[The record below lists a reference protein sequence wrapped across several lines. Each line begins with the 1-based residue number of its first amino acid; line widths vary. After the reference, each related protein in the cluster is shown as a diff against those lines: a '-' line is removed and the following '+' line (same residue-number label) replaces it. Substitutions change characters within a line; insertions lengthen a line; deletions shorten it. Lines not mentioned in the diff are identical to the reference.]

1 MFGKGQK
8 KGTVKFSVKAVNG
21 VKMAQL
27 AGDFTDWRP
36 VEMKKQK
43 DGTFSVVMP
52 LVAGSYEYKF
62 VLNGEWVVD
71 PDNNSWAL
79 NPYGTLN
86 SVAQIQ

>member
-1 MFGKGQK
+1 MFGKGSK
-8 KGTVKFSVKAVNG
+8 KGTVKFSVKPVNG
-21 VKMAQL
+21 VKAAEL

-36 VEMKKQK
+36 MEMKKQK
-43 DGTFSVVMP
+43 DGTFAATVP
-52 LVAGSYEYKF
+52 LVSGSYQYKF

-86 SVAQIQ
+86 SVAQVH